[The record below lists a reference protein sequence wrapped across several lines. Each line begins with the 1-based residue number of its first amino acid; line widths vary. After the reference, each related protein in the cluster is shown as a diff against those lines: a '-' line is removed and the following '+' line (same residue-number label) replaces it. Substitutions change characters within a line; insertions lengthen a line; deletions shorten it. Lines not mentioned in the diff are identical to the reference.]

1 MAIKVMADN
10 QEIINVSQDAA
21 LYNVFASN
29 NNFVIADIGNELIF
43 NSNASSLEA
52 SLGSGEGVI
61 CGRHVTVTGTE
72 RITLPA
78 NSSGNI
84 VLRYDKS
91 QSGDNICKLIAT
103 TSSTVYS
110 ENLNDNGIINDLL
123 IGQYTTNA
131 SGVVRYTDKRDIR
144 SNIKAGEATTAETA
158 TEATRA
164 VKLKTAR
171 NITLSGAISGSASF
185 DGTADVMINTSIDS
199 APAILSGTV
208 EPEATLGKDGDIFI
222 LYTS

>member
-21 LYNVFASN
+21 VYNVFASN
-29 NNFVIADIGNELIF
+29 SNFVIKGIGNELVF

-84 VLRYDKS
+84 VLRYNKS
-91 QSGDNICKLIAT
+91 QSKDNICKLIAT

-110 ENLNDNGIINDLL
+110 ENLNDTGIINDLL
-123 IGQYTTNA
+123 IGQYVTNA
-131 SGVVRYTDKRDIR
+131 NGVTVYTDKRNIR
-144 SNIKAGEATTAETA
+144 SSIKAGEATSAETA
-158 TEATRA
+158 VEATRA

-171 NITLSGAISGSASF
+171 NITLSGAISGSVSF
-185 DGTADVMINTSIDS
+185 DGTTDVTINTSIS
-199 APAILSGTV
+199 STPTILSGTV